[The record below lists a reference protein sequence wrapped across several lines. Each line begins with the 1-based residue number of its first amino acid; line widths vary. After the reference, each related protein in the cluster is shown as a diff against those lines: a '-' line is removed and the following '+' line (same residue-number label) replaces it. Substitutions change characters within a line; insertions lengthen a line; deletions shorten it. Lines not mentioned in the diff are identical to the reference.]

1 MGRRQPPN
9 EEVVVKVDFPF
20 PLDKA
25 TFMKLVLDLAKNLL
39 LQKSQIP
46 LQYEAIA
53 KEVELDAIHTA
64 DESEANSDEEGE
76 EYPSKLS
83 VREKMKQ
90 TRARKNK
97 AQLVKHGR
105 KLVDDLKNLENVID
119 SELAYDG
126 VNSINFVFGATAH
139 TGREIYSVEVP
150 DGIHSIPDYSSSS
163 RTGLHLYRA
172 MLANNALQ
180 DRLNSRIPV
189 SNIFTVISKRNLI
202 PSPCSDL
209 LHLPEYLLPVTTRC
223 SRILFRFSFPP
234 PPSLAAAR
242 RLRFASGN
250 DPQASG
256 DSGPGH
262 ERHCASGGPSL
273 YTDQCT
279 PCTQAQ
285 LMPRVVAE
293 DMELCT
299 PAFRWRTPHASLLQS
314 PMALCTP
321 ALTKLSCDTLCTPSV
336 QVQPSS
342 MEMCTPLVSSNKHLL
357 DMGSPTLSSMELCT
371 PASNNVVSS
380 MEMCTPQVQ
389 LPDRVTEDSLD
400 VKTPEISNL
409 TLESQNKKT
418 KVIHNDEDLKDS
430 GISSPET
437 QDDSHTI
444 HWFIIEHPIRGFK
457 YKPY

>member
-1 MGRRQPPN
+1 MGRCQPPN

-25 TFMKLVLDLAKNLL
+25 TFTKLVLDIAKNLL

-64 DESEANSDEEGE
+64 ESEDDSDKEGE

-105 KLVDDLKNLENVID
+105 KLVDDMKNLENVID
-119 SELAYDG
+119 GELAYDG

-150 DGIHSIPDYSSSS
+150 DGIHPFPDYSSSS

-223 SRILFRFSFPP
+223 SRVLFQFSSPP

-250 DPQASG
+250 DPP
-256 DSGPGH
+256 GPGH
-262 ERHCASGGPSL
+262 GHCGSGGSGGRSL
-273 YTDQCT
+273 HTDQGT

-285 LMPRVVAE
+285 LRPRVGAE

-299 PAFRWRTPHASLLQS
+299 PAIRWKTPHTELLQS
-314 PMALCTP
+314 PMTMCTP
-321 ALTKLSCDTLCTPSV
+321 ALTQHSWDTLCTPSV

-342 MEMCTPLVSSNKHLL
+342 MEMCTPLGSNKHSL
-357 DMGSPTLSSMELCT
+357 DMGSPTLSRMELRT
-371 PASNNVVSS
+371 PASNKVVSS

-389 LPDRVTEDSLD
+389 LPDWVTEDSLD
-400 VKTPEISNL
+400 VKTLEISNL

-418 KVIHNDEDLKDS
+418 KLIHNDEDLKDS

-437 QDDSHTI
+437 QDDSRTI
-444 HWFIIEHPIRGFK
+444 HWFTIEHPIRGFK